1 MPAEGNEAIFAAI
14 TPRQLDVLCELA
26 EERRHSR
33 LATRLY
39 ASVTTVRTHIRVLC
53 ELTET
58 HGTDDLWDWWRE
70 NRDAYVE
77 WVARRA
83 LGDR

>member
-53 ELTET
+53 ELTDT
-58 HGTDDLWDWWRE
+58 HGTDELWDWWRE

>member
-39 ASVTTVRTHIRVLC
+39 VSVTTVRTHIRCSANSQRHMVRTPVGLVAGEPGRLC
-53 ELTET
+53 GVGGEA
-58 HGTDDLWDWWRE
+58 GAGR
-70 NRDAYVE
+70 
-77 WVARRA
+77 
-83 LGDR
+83 